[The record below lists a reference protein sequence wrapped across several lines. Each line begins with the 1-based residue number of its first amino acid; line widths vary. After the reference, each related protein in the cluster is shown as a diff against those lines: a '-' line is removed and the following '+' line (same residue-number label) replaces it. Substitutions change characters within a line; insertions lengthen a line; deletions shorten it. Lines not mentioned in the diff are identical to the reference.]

1 MKPKIN
7 KSLDKQRLNMQTVP
21 EQVDELEKKISV
33 KQRDYQSLFRKQ
45 GEIIDNN
52 EGQYCI
58 TCRVILLYNSDK
70 IIELRDTVK
79 HARQK
84 LAKMMNKDHD
94 VIEIA
99 LRGKKFHQLQCKRYS
114 QILEQLLYV
123 NLDTM

>member
-1 MKPKIN
+1 MLAMKPKIN

-58 TCRVILLYNSDK
+58 TWRVLLYD
-70 IIELRDTVK
+70 
-79 HARQK
+79 
-84 LAKMMNKDHD
+84 
-94 VIEIA
+94 
-99 LRGKKFHQLQCKRYS
+99 
-114 QILEQLLYV
+114 
-123 NLDTM
+123 